1 MWVDDA
7 LFAAFREDHAVL
19 GRGFHDLS
27 QSLRVR
33 DIRAA
38 HAAARR
44 LDATAGAHIAFE
56 ERYFYPAL
64 IRLLGAEDV
73 ERLLREHGRSLE
85 AVREIL
91 AMPEG
96 ATIQEPQW
104 LALLERSQE
113 MEQHIAECGELFG
126 AMGRL
131 ELVEREAL
139 CQLLLKLRRAAP
151 HWTDLSTD
159 KNEET
164 MC

>member
-1 MWVDDA
+1 MPVDDA

-33 DIRAA
+33 DI
-38 HAAARR
+38 AAARAAADNVDT
-44 LDATAGAHIAFE
+44 LAGAHIAFE

-64 IRLLGAEDV
+64 VPLLGEDDV
-73 ERLLREHGRSLE
+73 ERLLREHQTGLSVIRQLMSARADEVWAE
-85 AVREIL
+85 A
-91 AMPEG
+91 
-96 ATIQEPQW
+96 QW

-126 AMGRL
+126 AMGRISAAERDALHQHLL
-131 ELVEREAL
+131 EL
-139 CQLLLKLRRAAP
+139 RRQAP
-151 HWTDLSTD
+151 RWTDLAAGGSP
-159 KNEET
+159 EA